1 MSQGARITLSRIL
14 AVNWYGYQQ
23 FIDVAGLTLIT
34 GANGSGKSALLD
46 LIQFVMLGEQQS
58 RFNKAAAGAGSGR
71 TLRGY
76 CLCDTNTTS
85 RDGQER
91 YLRPS
96 SVTLAALEFTWP
108 LQPGEDEPRR
118 ETWGA
123 RIEYEG
129 PSSKPS
135 TVWFR
140 AGSRLEW
147 SDFLEAEAG
156 PQAMRFLPEDEFRTH
171 LKRDLEGDAWDRQ
184 QTYLS
189 EMALR
194 SRLCFDQAQMA
205 KTLPRAMA
213 FEPESNFEK
222 FVREFLLEP
231 GLPDVR
237 AVKAS
242 VDAHR
247 RAQERLAKMHDQ
259 LERLKQIAKHH
270 QVWHQAR
277 RESALF
283 AHLAEA
289 LKHEEALE
297 NLTAR
302 SAKLEERRAE
312 HASQQQDH
320 ASAVRERDE
329 LRQQVESARAALGD
343 QGSRL
348 AENRAKLREIEKR
361 LAILNATAGTA
372 REVLKERVHRWE
384 QWIWQ
389 AATLGLE
396 TPEAANREMTQMKG
410 SDEARGLDAAGRMI
424 GVYHE
429 LKEQAEERLRP
440 AQGAVDELESKAQS
454 LRRDLDNLR
463 EGQPAPAP
471 LLNALKARGQRAVAL
486 GRVVEVK
493 AEAEKWWPLLEA
505 LLGRQRQAILPEDF
519 KAAWKVAQ
527 ESPGHAEMLINP
539 DEVAAAKPAL
549 KAGSLRQ
556 MVETKHAVAGQW
568 LDALL
573 GDVMPVKKA
582 AQIEQ
587 HERALSM
594 DGWFKDPP
602 RRIKLVPEK
611 ELTLGEEGLRRMRD
625 MRESDLKT
633 IEGELTGA
641 KSERDDWRHFIN
653 RAREWGLNDFSPP
666 SGAEELALLP
676 QMKKEAEELANTI
689 ELLATPE
696 RLKAIEQ
703 VEVMSRTLEGLHER
717 IGGLKTAI
725 TAFELEEK
733 RLLEALEED
742 RFAEEQTRIA
752 RQTTRAGLSGFSD
765 AEIQDRIDAARNQT
779 SSWRRAAEM
788 AVALSVQNQNDAA
801 KAHAERAQAR
811 RELIAAS
818 NHPELADALDVDA
831 EDNAAFDQR
840 RLDLETHELERFTTA
855 AEAARK
861 DWEDR
866 LQHQVLDVL
875 REKLEE
881 AERTKRE
888 LNRAMNHE
896 IGGWRYQVTSRADK
910 AHTAIWTLVEKG
922 LPTGTGMELFDAAGR
937 EEIER
942 AKAELMAAIDAADNP
957 EDKRHQRA
965 LDYRYYHH
973 WDIEAKP
980 AGRSDAAAI
989 SLNKSAKKQS
999 GGENQ
1004 APFFVATL
1012 AAFRRVYDIGKRD
1025 DPQNLGLVVMDE
1037 AFSKLSGDRIDDC
1050 LALARNFGLQLIMAF
1065 PEDRLP
1071 TMFQHADTVV
1081 QCRVERGYDDK
1092 NEQVTRIENWVV
1104 RVEGARLLELVE

>member
-259 LERLKQIAKHH
+259 LERLNQIAKYH
-270 QVWHQAR
+270 QAWHQAR
-277 RESALF
+277 REAALF

-297 NLTAR
+297 NLTVR
-302 SAKLEERRAE
+302 SAKLEERRTE
-312 HASQQQDH
+312 HSSQQE
-320 ASAVRERDE
+320 AFNAALSERDDLE
-329 LRQQVESARAALGD
+329 RQVEFARDGLGDKGVLLARSKLRVQELQLRLAKLEVTANSARTL
-343 QGSRL
+343 
-348 AENRAKLREIEKR
+348 LR
-361 LAILNATAGTA
+361 
-372 REVLKERVHRWE
+372 ERVHRWE

-389 AATLGLE
+389 ASTLGLE
-396 TPEAANREMTQMKG
+396 TPDAANNELTLMKG
-410 SDEARGLDAAGRMI
+410 ADEARGLEAAGRMLTI
-424 GVYHE
+424 YHA
-429 LKEQAEERLRP
+429 LRGQAEERLRP
-440 AQGAVDELESKAQS
+440 AKTAVDELESKA
-454 LRRDLDNLR
+454 LGFRRDLDNLR

-486 GRVVEVK
+486 GRVVEVR

-505 LLGRQRQAILPEDF
+505 LLGRHRMAILPEDF

-539 DEVAAAKPAL
+539 DELAVAKPSL

-556 MVETKHAVAGQW
+556 MVETKHAGAGQW

-602 RRIKLVPEK
+602 RRVKLVPEK
-611 ELTLGEEGLRRMRD
+611 ELTLGEEGLRRMQD
-625 MRESDLKT
+625 TRERDLKS
-633 IEGELTGA
+633 IEHDLTRA
-641 KSERDDWRHFIN
+641 KSERDDWQHFIN
-653 RAREWGLNDFSPP
+653 RGREWDLESFKAPAGS
-666 SGAEELALLP
+666 EELRERSRFQDELNQLRADLLLLESP
-676 QMKKEAEELANTI
+676 QLLSKVEGFRQLEATFEGVKERLIRLDERMAGFHQFEREQI
-689 ELLATPE
+689 EALATL
-696 RLKAIEQ
+696 RQ
-703 VEVMSRTLEGLHER
+703 Q
-717 IGGLKTAI
+717 
-725 TAFELEEK
+725 
-733 RLLEALEED
+733 
-742 RFAEEQTRIA
+742 EEQTRIA

-779 SSWRRAAEM
+779 SSWRRASEM
-788 AVALSVQNQNDAA
+788 ALALSVQNQNDAA
-801 KAHAERAQAR
+801 KAYAERTQAR
-811 RELIAAS
+811 RDLIAAP
-818 NHPELADALDVDA
+818 NHPDLAEKLDPES
-831 EDNAAFDQR
+831 EDNDDFDNWR
-840 RLDLETHELERFTTA
+840 FELETHQIALYVKA
-855 AEAARK
+855 AEDACKA
-861 DWEDR
+861 WEDR

-896 IGGWRYQVTSRADK
+896 IGGWRYQVTSRADR

-922 LPTGTGMELFDAAGR
+922 LPTGTGMELFDTSAR

-942 AKAELMAAIDAADNP
+942 AKAELIAAIDAADNP

-1081 QCRVERGYDDK
+1081 QCRVERGYDEK

-1104 RVEGARLLELVE
+1104 RVEGARLLELLE